1 MQYYREHDVYKSYS
15 ATLGSKAVIKTR
27 HKILSSETKLHFAV
41 SELSAEKKALKC
53 LHSFPNVPLS

>member
-27 HKILSSETKLHFAV
+27 HKILSSETKIRFAV
-41 SELSAEKKALKC
+41 SELSAEKRL
-53 LHSFPNVPLS
+53 

>member
-27 HKILSSETKLHFAV
+27 HKILSSETKIRFAV
-41 SELSAEKKALKC
+41 SELSAEKRLWKRMKT
-53 LHSFPNVPLS
+53 F